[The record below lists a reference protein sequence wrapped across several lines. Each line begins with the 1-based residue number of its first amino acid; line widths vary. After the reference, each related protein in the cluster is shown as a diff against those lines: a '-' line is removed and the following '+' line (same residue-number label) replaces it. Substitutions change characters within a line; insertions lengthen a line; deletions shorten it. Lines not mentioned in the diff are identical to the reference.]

1 MNKCLMVYVPPG
13 IGKQAA
19 SSAPRRTEVRL
30 ALGFTAQNT
39 TRSPH
44 GGVRSGLNGTS
55 VPTALIWRVFRLV
68 AAVVQLYWALRRRPA
83 IGRLVL
89 HSSSSDSQRRAMVSG
104 SGRALATVEPS
115 RNRPDRSFR
124 GMWAQSKTGARFE
137 RKRLMRMNHRLPD
150 EDGR

>member
-13 IGKQAA
+13 IGKRAA
-19 SSAPRRTEVRL
+19 PSAPGRSEVRL
-30 ALGFTAQNT
+30 ALRLAAQNA
-39 TRSPH
+39 TRFSR
-44 GGVRSGLNGTS
+44 GGFRSGLSGTP
-55 VPTALIWRVFRLV
+55 VPTALIWRAFRLV
-68 AAVVQLYWALRRRPA
+68 AAVMQLFWALPRRPA

-89 HSSSSDSQRRAMVSG
+89 HSSSGDSQGRLMASG
-104 SGRALATVEPS
+104 SSRALATVEPG
-115 RNRPDRSFR
+115 RNRHDRSFR